1 MLLVVVVCR
10 ALQLADL
17 ILISQSVTWM
27 LELLLNLRLWKDA
40 FSMAKYNVEDLV
52 QYYMIVYWIIIHMIV
67 TTAIYNNLHMFILS
81 VYRLSAYF

>member
-40 FSMAKYNVEDLV
+40 FSMAKYNVEDKFR
-52 QYYMIVYWIIIHMIV
+52 IIILICNKLTFTLPGAV
-67 TTAIYNNLHMFILS
+67 TFTFVSWCNII
-81 VYRLSAYF
+81 